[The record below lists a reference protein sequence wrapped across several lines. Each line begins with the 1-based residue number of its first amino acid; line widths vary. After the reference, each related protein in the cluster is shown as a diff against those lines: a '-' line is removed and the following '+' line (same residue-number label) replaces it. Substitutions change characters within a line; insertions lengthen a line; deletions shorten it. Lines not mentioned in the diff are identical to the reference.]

1 MKFRLSSLIINIAA
15 LLLGLASLLTPLVFP
30 WGNGSGDV
38 STTMPLIISLIIIF
52 CLIII
57 FLDIQSSVL
66 DTKMIAFLGVV
77 IAINAGLRFLENA
90 IPGPA
95 GFSPTFLLII
105 LVGYTFG
112 GQYGF
117 LTGALT
123 MFVSA
128 LITGGVGP
136 WLPGQMITAGWVG
149 QSAALIKWGNQKST
163 GKYKIT
169 EIILLAVHGGVWG
182 MLYGLIINLWYWPFL
197 TGSQNQIWSFAAP
210 LAENIKHYMAYYLAT
225 SLIWDITRAIGNV
238 VLILILAKP
247 IIKIFRRFQIRFSF
261 SYQEIPNK

>member
-1 MKFRLSSLIINIAA
+1 MKVQLSSLIINITA
-15 LLLGLASLLTPLVFP
+15 LLLGIVSLLMPLIFP
-30 WGNGSGDV
+30 WVNGPGDM
-38 STTMPLIISLIIIF
+38 STTMPLMISLIIVF
-52 CLIII
+52 CLIIVI
-57 FLDIQSSVL
+57 IDIQSSAL

-95 GFSPTFLLII
+95 GFSPTFLIII

-123 MFVSA
+123 MFTSA

-136 WLPGQMITAGWVG
+136 WLPSQMITAGWVG
-149 QSAALIKWGNQKST
+149 QSAGIIKWETQKSKGNGIFT
-163 GKYKIT
+163 DIFL
-169 EIILLAVHGGVWG
+169 ISLHGGIWG
-182 MLYGLIINLWYWPFL
+182 LLYGIIINLWFWPFL
-197 TGSQNQIWSFAAP
+197 AGSQNQAWSSTAS
-210 LAENIKHYMAYYLAT
+210 LSQNLQHYYTYYLAT
-225 SLIWDITRAIGNV
+225 SLVWDITRAIGNV
-238 VLILILAKP
+238 LLILILAKP

-261 SYQEIPNK
+261 SYQESSDA